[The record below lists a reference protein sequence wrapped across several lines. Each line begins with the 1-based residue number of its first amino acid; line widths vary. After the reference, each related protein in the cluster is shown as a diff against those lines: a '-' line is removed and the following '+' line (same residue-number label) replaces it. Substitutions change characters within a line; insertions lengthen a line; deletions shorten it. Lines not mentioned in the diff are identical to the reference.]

1 MEEYK
6 DTELTLDVF
15 KTVLSYPQ
23 FKNYSAGIVIQA
35 YLPDAWSFQTELL
48 EFATKRF
55 ADGGAPLKMR
65 LVKGAN
71 LQMESIVSSLK
82 GWENPIFSTKVEV
95 DANYLHILDRA
106 LLPENAKALHV
117 GVASHNFFS
126 IGYAYLLGQKNGV
139 DEFITFEMLEGM
151 ANHLPRVMRQLGK
164 QIILYT
170 PVVKDEH
177 FLNAISYLVR
187 RLDENT
193 GVDNFLS
200 YSFNLKV
207 DSKQWDFLQQQF
219 IEAYSL
225 KEKLDKTPRRKQ
237 NRLSF
242 VETQDFRSLQEFHN
256 ESDTNF
262 DLRPNRLWAD
272 GIRKEWMK
280 SDRDE
285 PYVIPVQMGDKEII
299 TEKQY
304 LYPDRSQEGEV
315 CVCKASLSNL
325 EMVKEIVAIAE
336 KDTSSWRKTDLGQR
350 KSYFTKRLTCFAKT
364 GSSDRLHVG
373 HYGQNLYGRRCRS
386 FRSYRL
392 LSLLPYQYDKIC
404 RTRNSKNH
412 SERNCAGDSTLEF
425 SAIHSCR
432 RSSRSLDGW
441 KHCYSETC
449 HCGYACGLGIC
460 PMFLG
465 CRGAER
471 CFAGSLHRWS

>member
-193 GVDNFLS
+193 GVDNFSEL
-200 YSFNLKV
+200 
-207 DSKQWDFLQQQF
+207 
-219 IEAYSL
+219 
-225 KEKLDKTPRRKQ
+225 
-237 NRLSF
+237 F
-242 VETQDFRSLQEFHN
+242 V
-256 ESDTNF
+256 
-262 DLRPNRLWAD
+262 
-272 GIRKEWMK
+272 
-280 SDRDE
+280 
-285 PYVIPVQMGDKEII
+285 
-299 TEKQY
+299 
-304 LYPDRSQEGEV
+304 
-315 CVCKASLSNL
+315 
-325 EMVKEIVAIAE
+325 
-336 KDTSSWRKTDLGQR
+336 
-350 KSYFTKRLTCFAKT
+350 
-364 GSSDRLHVG
+364 
-373 HYGQNLYGRRCRS
+373 
-386 FRSYRL
+386 
-392 LSLLPYQYDKIC
+392 
-404 RTRNSKNH
+404 
-412 SERNCAGDSTLEF
+412 
-425 SAIHSCR
+425 
-432 RSSRSLDGW
+432 
-441 KHCYSETC
+441 
-449 HCGYACGLGIC
+449 
-460 PMFLG
+460 
-465 CRGAER
+465 
-471 CFAGSLHRWS
+471 